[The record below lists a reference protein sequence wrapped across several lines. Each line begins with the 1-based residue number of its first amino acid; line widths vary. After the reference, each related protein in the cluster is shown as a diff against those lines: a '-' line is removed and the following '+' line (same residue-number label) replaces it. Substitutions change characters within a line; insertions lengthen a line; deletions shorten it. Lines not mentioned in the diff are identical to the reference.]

1 MSFKDGALDVD
12 MHEVVLWHVQR
23 AFRRH
28 LVLFSFPHRRDWT
41 GPQPYWKEK
50 IYMYN
55 IHRRVTNIML
65 DMTNNFYR
73 VKMNIPR
80 KWMYVWNGPLLRTAQ
95 VVFDGITF
103 RNFIPICKWSFV
115 LYAGTCF
122 LIIIEK
128 QKGASILIDGY
139 INQQLT
145 ALTKSWGAGLVD
157 VLASIG
163 PIYRELLILTMLP
176 TFIYIAIKD

>member
-1 MSFKDGALDVD
+1 MACTTSFQAPS
-12 MHEVVLWHVQR
+12 W
-23 AFRRH
+23 F
-28 LVLFSFPHRRDWT
+28 FSFPHRRDWT
-41 GPQPYWKEK
+41 SPQPYWKEK

-176 TFIYIAIKD
+176 TFIYIVIKD

>member
-55 IHRRVTNIML
+55 IHRRVTNIKL
-65 DMTNNFYR
+65 DMSNNFYR

-122 LIIIEK
+122 LIVIEK

-139 INQQLT
+139 INR
-145 ALTKSWGAGLVD
+145 AHE
-157 VLASIG
+157 VLG
-163 PIYRELLILTMLP
+163 RWFGWCPCKHRT
-176 TFIYIAIKD
+176 YI